1 MCERQWLHETGCAR
15 VGGRERAHLGA
26 RRRSRRS
33 GRPSEPTGEGRAH
46 PRNGQGRA
54 LSSARPLGTAARAR
68 HFPDCCTYDDSRV
81 SCARARTCEQPNAR
95 ENNSLSCDD
104 HGDMR
109 RGLGCARI
117 EKWFTWLFESS
128 WRSTCPAAAA
138 LAAAELFAAADAQV
152 GRSSRLESRPRPRF
166 SRKETGFECWQPRT
180 AAIVQHHQYS
190 QSEQRHRHLR
200 SGRGSI
206 YLVEGALD
214 AQRRRQH
221 EQVLVQR
228 LPPCSFETTLPP
240 HPGRTGKWSAGF
252 LQRFQSCTTELQ
264 RRSADRLRRH

>member
-1 MCERQWLHETGCAR
+1 
-15 VGGRERAHLGA
+15 
-26 RRRSRRS
+26 
-33 GRPSEPTGEGRAH
+33 
-46 PRNGQGRA
+46 
-54 LSSARPLGTAARAR
+54 
-68 HFPDCCTYDDSRV
+68 
-81 SCARARTCEQPNAR
+81 
-95 ENNSLSCDD
+95 
-104 HGDMR
+104 MR

-206 YLVEGALD
+206 YLFEGALE

-221 EQVLVQR
+221 AQVLVQR
-228 LPPCSFETTLPP
+228 LPPCSFERTLPP
-240 HPGRTGKWSAGF
+240 HPGRTGKIPCEVLFTSNRVYDRAI
-252 LQRFQSCTTELQ
+252 RFIVQVSYASMHMASHFKVK
-264 RRSADRLRRH
+264 RSFNGLRVAQAIQWDG

>member
-1 MCERQWLHETGCAR
+1 VRRCAVLTERVVAPRVVHLTQCHDERVDR
-15 VGGRERAHLGA
+15 VGVH
-26 RRRSRRS
+26 
-33 GRPSEPTGEGRAH
+33 
-46 PRNGQGRA
+46 
-54 LSSARPLGTAARAR
+54 
-68 HFPDCCTYDDSRV
+68 
-81 SCARARTCEQPNAR
+81 SCALVAATVSASMLQ
-95 ENNSLSCDD
+95 
-104 HGDMR
+104 
-109 RGLGCARI
+109 
-117 EKWFTWLFESS
+117 
-128 WRSTCPAAAA
+128 STD
-138 LAAAELFAAADAQV
+138 AEV
-152 GRSSRLESRPRPRF
+152 GFSSRLESRPRLRF

-180 AAIVQHHQYS
+180 AAIVQHHQYG

-252 LQRFQSCTTELQ
+252 LQRFQSCTTELLSQ
-264 RRSADRLRRH
+264 LTSISHRHYAKGFICLRLTSPTRHLVDFFGCFDFCFFSAGQGSARGAPRDDAVAVVQTVSRPHHAVARK